1 MAETNRKWRCAKC
14 DEELVPGK
22 TLFSYL
28 GMSFSHDV
36 LRCPKCRKVFI
47 PRALA
52 KGKMAEVEMMM
63 EDK

>member
-1 MAETNRKWRCAKC
+1 M
-14 DEELVPGK
+14 GK

-28 GMSFSHDV
+28 DMSFSHDV
-36 LRCPKCRKVFI
+36 LRCPKCRKVLI
-47 PRALA
+47 SRDLA